1 MIDTYEI
8 SKNTFAIIPID
19 SNKSEVIE
27 DNGCFII
34 NRNSTKIV
42 DDSCKY
48 FGSSYEGRVEGT
60 KNILGLKIKSPIFI
74 EESSDL
80 IFFPTKS
87 PRNWSCVWINL
98 NKIDDY
104 EKVNSSTTK
113 IFFSSGKAI
122 KFNISYEI
130 IDNQVLRATRLC
142 VVFNKRRK
150 NFEKNG

>member
-1 MIDTYEI
+1 MQNYEI
-8 SKNTFAIIPID
+8 NRNTLAIIPIT
-19 SNKSEVIE
+19 KEITKIIE
-27 DNGCFII
+27 EDRDFII
-34 NRNSTKIV
+34 NLSSMQII

>member
-1 MIDTYEI
+1 MQNYEI
-8 SKNTFAIIPID
+8 NRNTLAIIPIT
-19 SNKSEVIE
+19 KEITKIIE
-27 DNGCFII
+27 EDRDFII
-34 NRNSTKIV
+34 NLSSMQII

-87 PRNWSCVWINL
+87 PRNWSCIWINL